1 MQIEDITSALNKYLE
16 DKRNLERI
24 DIKEHFVVKRNT
36 ANKNPPHRPL
46 YSTNRY
52 YVTPVQDKEIFTI
65 MNTDKCPSG
74 SEGAYWENLSKEY
87 LLYVFNLMRTDTFT
101 KLIYGKP
108 DREHW
113 ISNSYN

>member
-24 DIKEHFVVKRNT
+24 DIKGHFVVKRNIKT
-36 ANKNPPHRPL
+36 MKPPIYKKFIIEL
-46 YSTNRY
+46 Y
-52 YVTPVQDKEIFTI
+52 YVTPVQDQREIFTI
-65 MNTDKCPSG
+65 NITDKCSSG

-101 KLIYGKP
+101 KLIYGNI
-108 DREHW
+108 D
-113 ISNSYN
+113 